1 MSRSLS
7 KQPLG
12 ETLKEAGLIC
22 ASQIEVA
29 LLDQDYYPE
38 LCLGEIMALRGWIK
52 KRTADFFADEWFA
65 AIGQKIHHPLGYY
78 LKQAGLLNDKQIYY
92 ILAKQKQ
99 IGLRFGSIAVLKGW
113 LQQTTLDFFLN
124 YLSNST
130 PNVVSSLNRQFD
142 NYTIKDRTFITEIIT
157 VSDL

>member
-7 KQPLG
+7 KKPLG
-12 ETLKEAGLIC
+12 EILKEAGLVY
-22 ASQIEVA
+22 ASQVELA
-29 LLDQDYYPE
+29 LRDQDYYPE

-65 AIGQKIHHPLGYY
+65 AIGQTIHHPLGYY

-99 IGLRFGSIAVLKGW
+99 VGLRFGSIAVLKGW

-124 YLSNST
+124 YLSNSA
-130 PNVVSSLNRQFD
+130 PNAFSPLSRQSND
-142 NYTIKDRTFITEIIT
+142 YTTKERTFITEIIT
-157 VSDL
+157 AADL